1 MNTRNLIIA
10 ALMLLFV
17 VSGFSQKRDLNID
30 DPYKN
35 PAVYPQRL
43 NQLQWVADANFY
55 SYIENN
61 ALVKFDLKG
70 KADTVLKLETVQKD
84 FASHN
89 LKSPKRFP
97 QFEWN
102 TTTSLRYVSNDSLFG
117 YDFVNHK
124 IEFKNMMASESEY
137 VKEQSV
143 TGDVAFTEGQNLFIY
158 SKGKKITVTNDT
170 KEGVVNGQTVARS
183 EFGITHGIFW
193 SPKGTN
199 LAFYKKDE
207 SMVTNYPLVDVNA
220 RVGEVKNTRYAMAG
234 MTNEKV
240 DLCVY
245 NLSSG
250 KTITLKTDDGTDHFL
265 TNISWTP
272 DEKYILIA
280 VLNRQQNHMWLNKY
294 DAYTGDF
301 VKTLFEET
309 HPRYVEPLDP
319 AFFLNGDN
327 AKFVWLSQRD
337 GFKHAYLYDLEGN
350 MMKQL
355 TKGNW
360 LITEFMG
367 FNADNSL
374 MFFTSTQES
383 PLQNHLYS
391 LNMKS
396 LKVSKLTVNHG
407 THYVTLSADKNYFFD
422 VYSNWN
428 EVAKEYVIGSA
439 DGKINRSLLKSINP
453 LADVNVG
460 EMTIS
465 TIKADD
471 GTELY
476 YRLIKPSNFDP
487 KKKYP
492 AIVYVYGGPHAQM
505 ITDSWLGGGGMFLQ
519 YLAAQGFVV
528 FTVDNR
534 GSANRGFEFESVI
547 HRQLGKVEMRDQM
560 AGIEFLKSL
569 PYVDSQR
576 IGVDGWSFGGFMS
589 TSLKLNQP
597 GTFKV
602 AVAGGPVIDWKF
614 YEIMYGERYMDTPE
628 ENAEGYE
635 NSSVLPLAKNLE
647 GKLLIIHGTM
657 DPTVVWQH
665 SLLFIQECVNNHNQ
679 VDYFVYPGHE
689 HNVRGMDRLHLETKI
704 FEYFRDNL

>member
-1 MNTRNLIIA
+1 MNTRNLLVT

-17 VSGFSQKRDLNID
+17 VSGFSQKRELKID

-102 TTTSLRYVSNDSLFG
+102 STTSLRYVSNDSLFV

-193 SPKGTN
+193 SPKGTS

-240 DLCVY
+240 NLCVY

-294 DAYTGDF
+294 DASTGDF

-319 AFFLNGDN
+319 AFFLSGDN
-327 AKFVWLSQRD
+327 TKFVWLSQRD

-476 YRLIKPSNFDP
+476 YRLIKPANFDP

-528 FTVDNR
+528 FTLDNR

-589 TSLKLNQP
+589 TSLKLNHP

-628 ENAEGYE
+628 ENPEGYE
-635 NSSVLPLAKNLE
+635 NTSVLPLAKNLE

-665 SLLFIQECVNNHNQ
+665 SLLFIQECVNNQKQ